1 MTKLDSNNLPNHI
14 AIIMDGNGRWAKSKM
29 LPRAIGHK
37 NGVKTVRLITE
48 LCSKMNI
55 KHLTLYTLSIENFNR
70 PKSEINNL
78 MKLLSS
84 SIRSEVDKMKDN
96 NIKFNMFGFQDKL
109 TPEVNSELD
118 YAILETKNNSGLC
131 LNLALAYSSRY
142 EIVNAIK
149 NISQDILDKKT
160 NIHDI
165 DENKVN
171 DYLLTKGT
179 PDPDLLIRTGG
190 EDRLSNF
197 LLWQSAYTEIHFSN
211 KFWPDFNE
219 KDLNK
224 ALIDYQSRVRKF
236 GRIKN

>member
-84 SIRSEVDKMKDN
+84 SIRSEVHKMKDN
-96 NIKFNMFGFQDKL
+96 NIKFNIFGFQDKL

-160 NIHDI
+160 NINDI

-219 KDLNK
+219 LDYIKIINK
-224 ALIDYQSRVRKF
+224 YKKIKRNF
-236 GRIKN
+236 GEI

>member
-1 MTKLDSNNLPNHI
+1 LTKLDSNNLPNHI

-84 SIRSEVDKMKDN
+84 SIRSEVHKMKDN
-96 NIKFNMFGFQDKL
+96 NIKFNIFGFQDKL

-160 NIHDI
+160 NINDI

>member
-1 MTKLDSNNLPNHI
+1 LTKLDSNNLPNHI

-84 SIRSEVDKMKDN
+84 SIRSEVHKMKDN
-96 NIKFNMFGFQDKL
+96 NIKFNIFGFQDKL

-160 NIHDI
+160 NINDI

-171 DYLLTKGT
+171 DYLLTNGT

>member
-96 NIKFNMFGFQDKL
+96 NIKFNIFGFQDKL

>member
-84 SIRSEVDKMKDN
+84 SIRSEVHKMKDN
-96 NIKFNMFGFQDKL
+96 NIKFNIFGFQDKL
-109 TPEVNSELD
+109 TAEVNSELD

-160 NIHDI
+160 NINDI
-165 DENKVN
+165 NENKVN

-197 LLWQSAYTEIHFSN
+197 LLWQSAYTEIHFSH

-224 ALIDYQSRVRKF
+224 ALIDYQGRVRKF

>member
-1 MTKLDSNNLPNHI
+1 
-14 AIIMDGNGRWAKSKM
+14 
-29 LPRAIGHK
+29 
-37 NGVKTVRLITE
+37 
-48 LCSKMNI
+48 MNI

-84 SIRSEVDKMKDN
+84 SIRSEVHKMKDN
-96 NIKFNMFGFQDKL
+96 NIKFNIFGFQDKL

-160 NIHDI
+160 NINDI

>member
-160 NIHDI
+160 NINDL

>member
-1 MTKLDSNNLPNHI
+1 
-14 AIIMDGNGRWAKSKM
+14 MDGNGRWAKSKM

-96 NIKFNMFGFQDKL
+96 NIKFNIFGFQDKL

-160 NIHDI
+160 NINDI

>member
-1 MTKLDSNNLPNHI
+1 
-14 AIIMDGNGRWAKSKM
+14 MDGNGRWAKSKM

-96 NIKFNMFGFQDKL
+96 NIKFNIFGFQDKL

-160 NIHDI
+160 NINDL

>member
-96 NIKFNMFGFQDKL
+96 NIKFNIFGFQDKL

-160 NIHDI
+160 NINDI

>member
-1 MTKLDSNNLPNHI
+1 
-14 AIIMDGNGRWAKSKM
+14 MDGNGRWAKSKM

-84 SIRSEVDKMKDN
+84 SIRSEVHKMKDN
-96 NIKFNMFGFQDKL
+96 NIKFNIFGFQDKL

-160 NIHDI
+160 NISDI

>member
-1 MTKLDSNNLPNHI
+1 MTKLGSNNLPNHI

-96 NIKFNMFGFQDKL
+96 NIKFNIFGFQDKL

-160 NIHDI
+160 NINDI

>member
-84 SIRSEVDKMKDN
+84 SIRSEVNKMKDN
-96 NIKFNMFGFQDKL
+96 NIKFNIFGFQDKL

>member
-55 KHLTLYTLSIENFNR
+55 KHLTLYTLSIENFSR

-84 SIRSEVDKMKDN
+84 SIRSEVNKMKDN
-96 NIKFNMFGFQDKL
+96 NIKFNIFGFQDKL
-109 TPEVNSELD
+109 TAEVNSELD
-118 YAILETKNNSGLC
+118 YAILETKNNTGLC

-160 NIHDI
+160 NISDI

-171 DYLLTKGT
+171 DYLLTNGT

-224 ALIDYQSRVRKF
+224 ALIDYQGRVRKF

>member
-55 KHLTLYTLSIENFNR
+55 KHLTLYTLSIENFSR

-84 SIRSEVDKMKDN
+84 SIRSEVHKMKDN
-96 NIKFNMFGFQDKL
+96 NIKFNIFGFQDKL
-109 TPEVNSELD
+109 TAEVNSELD
-118 YAILETKNNSGLC
+118 YAILETKNNTGLC

-160 NIHDI
+160 NISDI

-171 DYLLTKGT
+171 DYLLTNGT

-224 ALIDYQSRVRKF
+224 ALIDYQGRVRKF

>member
-84 SIRSEVDKMKDN
+84 SIRSEVHKMKDN
-96 NIKFNMFGFQDKL
+96 NIKFNIFGFQDKL

-160 NIHDI
+160 NINDI

>member
-84 SIRSEVDKMKDN
+84 SIRSEVHKMKDN
-96 NIKFNMFGFQDKL
+96 NIKFNIFGFQDKL

-160 NIHDI
+160 NINDI

-171 DYLLTKGT
+171 DYLLTNGT